1 MAKLRKM
8 LGNIQSQECM
18 EMKGLIETQCHH
30 TLSAWAVA
38 FAKESYLPIYAAE
51 CGSSCLEDAVAACE
65 AYLAG
70 ARMLKDVKPYLRAA
84 AQLARE
90 TGESP
95 VAQAA
100 ARAVAVAC
108 AVVQTPTNSLGF
120 LFYGAAAKAYQKAG
134 LAERTEVYDDL
145 AEQEWRRAIASFR
158 EILIPEE
165 PDPVKIKW
173 GC

>member
-90 TGESP
+90 TGGEPRCPGSRPGRRRRLRSGSNPHQFPGLP
-95 VAQAA
+95 VL
-100 ARAVAVAC
+100 RGGGKGI
-108 AVVQTPTNSLGF
+108 PKGRIG
-120 LFYGAAAKAYQKAG
+120 GAYRG
-134 LAERTEVYDDL
+134 L
-145 AEQEWRRAIASFR
+145 
-158 EILIPEE
+158 
-165 PDPVKIKW
+165 
-173 GC
+173 